1 MRGRVESFSIKDISV
16 TRWTVGGTALG
27 NPEVFIEK
35 EYEIYLYCFG
45 KFSVGLKLSQ
55 KKK

>member
-16 TRWTVGGTALG
+16 TRWTVGGTVLG